1 MHKKPQSERV
11 KKILVKQRHHVDDNI
26 RYVARNYL
34 ESDMKKHGVK
44 RTTCNPQFLGYE
56 CKEDGK
62 LKTNV
67 KGGFGVVSDWPHLC
81 HMVTEVG
88 VTLKWENEYEADVM
102 KCGAAQINY
111 LCDTTNQIR
120 TFSEKTLDH

>member
-1 MHKKPQSERV
+1 MKMLSH
-11 KKILVKQRHHVDDNI
+11 IDNNI
-26 RYVARNYL
+26 RYVASNSL
-34 ESDMKKHGVK
+34 ESDMKKRGVK
-44 RTTCNPQFLGYE
+44 RKMRDPQFLGYE

-62 LKTNV
+62 TK
-67 KGGFGVVSDWPHLC
+67 KGGFGVISDWPHLC

-111 LCDTTNQIR
+111 LCGTTNQIR
-120 TFSEKTLDH
+120 IVSGKTLDHLFCKNNLTMN